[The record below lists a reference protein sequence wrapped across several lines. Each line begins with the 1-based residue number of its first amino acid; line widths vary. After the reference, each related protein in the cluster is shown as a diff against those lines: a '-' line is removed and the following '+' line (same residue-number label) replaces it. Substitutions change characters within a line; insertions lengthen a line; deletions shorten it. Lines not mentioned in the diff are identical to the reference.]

1 MSRPGPDTGGDAPAS
16 RSRLEELD
24 RALAALGVDTSQL
37 DGRSCGDTVTT
48 EAATTNTDTTEAATT
63 DTVTTDAVSRAG
75 LPDEGGPPVHRSRF
89 GPPLPRNFRLL
100 WGATALSNLGDG
112 LRLVAMPLLA
122 TSVTSDPRLIA
133 GVTVAQ
139 RLPWLFFILPGGA
152 WADRFDRRLL
162 RMRIDIARALVMSL
176 LVAAI
181 VLDQASIV
189 VIYVVAALLASAE
202 AVVDSSS
209 MAMVPATVEGP
220 DLERA
225 VGRLGSTELAMNDL
239 VGPPLGG
246 LLFGLAIAVPF
257 GIDAATFVGAALVM
271 ALVSGRYRP
280 AAAQAKSGDRSSMRA
295 SLAEGIRWLWNHR
308 LLRTLALVS
317 TALGTAS
324 FVGTAVFVIFA
335 TETLELS
342 EFGYGLLLVPGAV
355 GGIAGSLI
363 APRFRRFALRRT
375 LPIAVVGSG
384 ASTWLMAVSS
394 SPLVVGALS
403 AVSLGSVMVWNVLT
417 LALRQRVIPD
427 EMLGRVGASYRFLV
441 YLGMPF
447 GALAGG
453 LLANAFGVRSA
464 IFVSGSILVSIGLLL
479 PVVLRGVDRYET

>member
-1 MSRPGPDTGGDAPAS
+1 MSGAS
-16 RSRLEELD
+16 SYSREGAAASSASLEELD
-24 RALAALGVDTSQL
+24 RALAALGVEVEVL
-37 DGRSCGDTVTT
+37 DQQRSGDVSTAEEGSTVS
-48 EAATTNTDTTEAATT
+48 EEP
-63 DTVTTDAVSRAG
+63 AG
-75 LPDEGGPPVHRSRF
+75 SHGRF
-89 GPPLPRNFRLL
+89 GPSLPRNFRLL
-100 WGATALSNLGDG
+100 WAATALSNLGDG

-133 GVTVAQ
+133 GVVVAQ

-162 RMRIDIARALVMSL
+162 RMRLDMARAAVMAVLVG
-176 LVAAI
+176 AI
-181 VLDQASIV
+181 AFDQVSIA

-225 VGRLGSTELAMNDL
+225 IGRLGSTELAMNDL

-257 GIDAATFVGAALVM
+257 GIDAVTFVGAVLVM
-271 ALVSGRYRP
+271 GFMSGSYRP
-280 AAAQAKSGDRSSMRA
+280 AATPPASGDRPTMRA
-295 SLAEGIRWLWNHR
+295 SLAEGIRWLWNQR
-308 LLRTLALVS
+308 LLRMLAITS

-324 FVGTAVFVIFA
+324 FIGNAVFVIFA
-335 TETLELS
+335 TDTLGLS
-342 EFGYGLLLVPGAV
+342 EFGFGVLLVPGAL
-355 GGIAGSLI
+355 GGIAGSLV
-363 APRFRRFALRRT
+363 APRFTRFSLRRT
-375 LPIAVVGSG
+375 LPISVLASG
-384 ASTWLMAVSS
+384 AATWLMAVTT
-394 SPLVVGALS
+394 SPIVVGALS

-417 LALRQRVIPD
+417 LALRQRLIPD

-447 GALAGG
+447 GALVGG
-453 LLANAFGVRSA
+453 LLANQYGVRAA
-464 IFVSGSILVSIGLLL
+464 IFVSGSLLMFVGLTL
-479 PVVLRGVDRYET
+479 PVVLRGVGRDETGS

>member
-1 MSRPGPDTGGDAPAS
+1 VSIQSSDTGDATAVSRAS
-16 RSRLEELD
+16 LDELD
-24 RALAALGVDTSQL
+24 TALAALGVDTSRFNGQS
-37 DGRSCGDTVTT
+37 DGDTS
-48 EAATTNTDTTEAATT
+48 ATI
-63 DTVTTDAVSRAG
+63 VV
-75 LPDEGGPPVHRSRF
+75 PPRSEQAPVRRSRF
-89 GPPLPRNFRLL
+89 GTPLPRNFRLL

-122 TSVTSDPRLIA
+122 ITVTSDPRLIA

-139 RLPWLFFILPGGA
+139 RLPWLFFILLGGA
-152 WADRFDRRLL
+152 LADRYDRRLL
-162 RMRIDIARALVMSL
+162 RMWLDVARALVMSV

-181 VLDQASIV
+181 VLDQTSIV
-189 VIYVVAALLASAE
+189 VIYVVAVLLASAE

-225 VGRLGSTELAMNDL
+225 IGRLGSTELAMNDL

-246 LLFGLAIAVPF
+246 LLFGLAIAAPF
-257 GIDAATFVGAALVM
+257 GVDALTFVGAALVM
-271 ALVSGRYRP
+271 AVMSGSYRP
-280 AAAQAKSGDRSSMRA
+280 AAAQRTSVDRPSVSA

-317 TALGTAS
+317 TALGAAS
-324 FVGTAVFVIFA
+324 FVGAAVFVIFA
-335 TETLELS
+335 TETLGLS
-342 EFGYGLLLVPGAV
+342 EFGYGVLLVPGAI

-363 APRFRRFALRRT
+363 APRFRRFSLRVT
-375 LPIAVVGSG
+375 LSVAVVGSG
-384 ASTWLMAVSS
+384 ASTWLMAVTS
-394 SPLVVGALS
+394 SPIVVGALA

-464 IFVSGSILVSIGLLL
+464 IFVSGSILIAVGLML
-479 PVVLRGVDRYET
+479 PVVLRGVERYERAT

>member
-1 MSRPGPDTGGDAPAS
+1 MTAGHPVRVEADAT
-16 RSRLEELD
+16 RLD
-24 RALAALGVDTSQL
+24 QALGNL
-37 DGRSCGDTVTT
+37 
-48 EAATTNTDTTEAATT
+48 
-63 DTVTTDAVSRAG
+63 
-75 LPDEGGPPVHRSRF
+75 
-89 GPPLPRNFRLL
+89 
-100 WGATALSNLGDG
+100 LSNTKGLLRTAGHVVWFPGLTIVLIVLCVNYLGDG

-162 RMRIDIARALVMSL
+162 RMRLDIARAAVMAVLVG
-176 LVAAI
+176 AI
-181 VLDQASIV
+181 AFDRVSIV
-189 VIYVVAALLASAE
+189 VIYVVAMLLASAE

-209 MAMVPATVEGP
+209 MAMVPATVDGP

-225 VGRLGSTELAMNDL
+225 IGRLGSTELAMNDL

-257 GIDAATFVGAALVM
+257 GVDAFTFAGAALVM
-271 ALVSGRYRP
+271 GFMSGSYRP
-280 AAAQAKSGDRSSMRA
+280 TAAPTPSGVEQPSMRE
-295 SLAEGIRWLWNHR
+295 SLAEGIRWLWNHQ

-324 FVGTAVFVIFA
+324 FIGNAVFVIFA
-335 TETLELS
+335 TDTLELS
-342 EFGYGLLLVPGAV
+342 DFGYGVLLVPGAL

-363 APRFRRFALRRT
+363 APRFKRFPLRRT
-375 LPIAVVGSG
+375 LPIAVIGSG
-384 ASTWLMAVSS
+384 ASTWLMALTS
-394 SPLVVGALS
+394 SPILVGALS
-403 AVSLGSVMVWNVLT
+403 AVSLASVMVWNVLT
-417 LALRQRVIPD
+417 LALRQRLIPD

-447 GALAGG
+447 GALVGG
-453 LLANAFGVRSA
+453 LLANQFGVRPA
-464 IFVSGSILVSIGLLL
+464 IFVSGSILVLVGLLL
-479 PVVLRGVDRYET
+479 PMVLRGVEQYETRQ

>member
-1 MSRPGPDTGGDAPAS
+1 MSDLGSVPGDSPANASDPFEDIDAA
-16 RSRLEELD
+16 LES
-24 RALAALGVDTSQL
+24 LGVDTGGFERPSVAQIRAAE
-37 DGRSCGDTVTT
+37 GRSAGD
-48 EAATTNTDTTEAATT
+48 
-63 DTVTTDAVSRAG
+63 SRR
-75 LPDEGGPPVHRSRF
+75 HRF
-89 GPPLPRNFRLL
+89 GSPLARNFRLL
-100 WGATALSNLGDG
+100 WAATALSNLGDG

-162 RMRIDIARALVMSL
+162 RMRLDVARAAVMAVLVG
-176 LVAAI
+176 AI
-181 VLDQASIV
+181 VIDQASIL
-189 VIYVVAALLASAE
+189 VIYVVAMLLASAE

-209 MAMVPATVEGP
+209 MAMVPATVERP

-225 VGRLGSTELAMNDL
+225 IGRLGSTELAINDL

-246 LLFGLAIAVPF
+246 LLFGLAVAVPF
-257 GIDAATFVGAALVM
+257 GVDAVTFALAALVM
-271 ALVSGRYRP
+271 GFMSGSYRP
-280 AAAQAKSGDRSSMRA
+280 ASARTSSSAQRPSMRE

-324 FVGTAVFVIFA
+324 FIGNAVFVIFA
-335 TETLELS
+335 TDTLELS
-342 EFGYGLLLVPGAV
+342 DFGYGVLLVPGAL

-363 APRFRRFALRRT
+363 APRFKRFPLRRT
-375 LPIAVVGSG
+375 LPIAVIGSG
-384 ASTWLMAVSS
+384 ASTWLMAVTS
-394 SPLVVGALS
+394 SPILVGVLS
-403 AVSLGSVMVWNVLT
+403 AVSLASVMVWNVLT
-417 LALRQRVIPD
+417 LALRQRLIPD

-447 GALAGG
+447 GALVGG
-453 LLANAFGVRSA
+453 LLANQFGVRSA
-464 IFVSGSILVSIGLLL
+464 IFVSGSVLVLVGLIL
-479 PVVLRGVDRYET
+479 PVVLRGVEQYENARS

>member
-1 MSRPGPDTGGDAPAS
+1 VSIQSSDTGDATAVSRAS
-16 RSRLEELD
+16 LDELD
-24 RALAALGVDTSQL
+24 TALAALGVDTSRFNGQS
-37 DGRSCGDTVTT
+37 DGETSATIVVPPRS
-48 EAATTNTDTTEAATT
+48 EQAPA
-63 DTVTTDAVSRAG
+63 R
-75 LPDEGGPPVHRSRF
+75 RSRF
-89 GPPLPRNFRLL
+89 GAPLPRNFRLL

-122 TSVTSDPRLIA
+122 ITVTSDPRLIA

-139 RLPWLFFILPGGA
+139 RLPWLFFILLGGA
-152 WADRFDRRLL
+152 LADRYDRRLL
-162 RMRIDIARALVMSL
+162 RMWLDVARALVMSV

-181 VLDQASIV
+181 VLDQTSIV
-189 VIYVVAALLASAE
+189 VIYVVAVLLASAE

-225 VGRLGSTELAMNDL
+225 IGRLGSTELAMNDL

-246 LLFGLAIAVPF
+246 LLFGLAIAAPF
-257 GIDAATFVGAALVM
+257 GIDALTFAGAALVM
-271 ALVSGRYRP
+271 AVMSGSYRP
-280 AAAQAKSGDRSSMRA
+280 AAAQRTSVDRPSVRA

-324 FVGTAVFVIFA
+324 FIGTAVFVIFA
-335 TETLELS
+335 TETLGLS
-342 EFGYGLLLVPGAV
+342 EFGYGVLLVPGAI

-363 APRFRRFALRRT
+363 APRFRRFSLRVT
-375 LPIAVVGSG
+375 LSVAVVGSG
-384 ASTWLMAVSS
+384 ASTWLMALTS
-394 SPLVVGALS
+394 SPIVVGALA

-453 LLANAFGVRSA
+453 LLANAFGVRAA
-464 IFVSGSILVSIGLLL
+464 IFVSGSILIAVGLML
-479 PVVLRGVDRYET
+479 PVVLRGVERYERST

>member
-1 MSRPGPDTGGDAPAS
+1 VSIQSSDTGDRAAGARAS
-16 RSRLEELD
+16 LDELD
-24 RALAALGVDTSQL
+24 TALAALGVDTSRFN
-37 DGRSCGDTVTT
+37 GHRVGDVPTVDVAASTT
-48 EAATTNTDTTEAATT
+48 
-63 DTVTTDAVSRAG
+63 
-75 LPDEGGPPVHRSRF
+75 GPSTPRSRF
-89 GPPLPRNFRLL
+89 GTPLPRNFRLL

-139 RLPWLFFILPGGA
+139 RLPWLFLILPGGA
-152 WADRFDRRLL
+152 LADRYDRRLL
-162 RMRIDIARALVMSL
+162 RMRLDIARAFVMAV

-181 VLDQASIV
+181 ILDQTSIV

-209 MAMVPATVEGP
+209 MAMVPATVDGP

-225 VGRLGSTELAMNDL
+225 IGRLGSTELTMNDL

-246 LLFGLAIAVPF
+246 LLFGLAIAAPF
-257 GIDAATFVGAALVM
+257 GIDAVTFAGAALVM
-271 ALVSGRYRP
+271 GLMSGSYRP
-280 AAAQAKSGDRSSMRA
+280 TGAPPASGHRSSMRA

-324 FVGTAVFVIFA
+324 FIGTAVFVIFA
-335 TETLELS
+335 TETLGLS
-342 EFGYGLLLVPGAV
+342 EFGYGVLLVPGAI

-363 APRFRRFALRRT
+363 APRFRRFPLRLT
-375 LPIAVVGSG
+375 LSLAVVGSG
-384 ASTWLMAVSS
+384 ASTWLMAVTS
-394 SPLVVGALS
+394 SPIVVGALS
-403 AVSLGSVMVWNVLT
+403 AVSLGSVMIWNVLT

-464 IFVSGSILVSIGLLL
+464 IFVSGSILIAVGLML
-479 PVVLRGVDRYET
+479 PVVLRGVERYERSPQ

>member
-1 MSRPGPDTGGDAPAS
+1 VSSPEPDSGDSAAAPRAA
-16 RSRLEELD
+16 LDELD
-24 RALAALGVDTSQL
+24 DDLAALGVDVGQFDERTRGDVPGPASAGA
-37 DGRSCGDTVTT
+37 DHPRDRRSGV
-48 EAATTNTDTTEAATT
+48 
-63 DTVTTDAVSRAG
+63 
-75 LPDEGGPPVHRSRF
+75 GG
-89 GPPLPRNFRLL
+89 PLPRNFRLL

-139 RLPWLFFILPGGA
+139 RLPWLFLILPGGA
-152 WADRFDRRLL
+152 LADRFDRRLL
-162 RMRIDIARALVMSL
+162 RIRLDIARAVVMGV

-181 VLDQASIV
+181 ALDQTSIV
-189 VIYVVAALLASAE
+189 VIYVVTALLASAE

-209 MAMVPATVEGP
+209 MAMVPATVDGP

-257 GIDAATFVGAALVM
+257 GIDAVTFVGAAVVM
-271 ALVSGRYRP
+271 AMMTGTYRP
-280 AAAQAKSGDRSSMRA
+280 AAASTTSNDRPSMRA
-295 SLAEGIRWLWNHR
+295 SLAEGARWLWNHD

-324 FVGTAVFVIFA
+324 FVSGAVFVIFA

-355 GGIAGSLI
+355 GGIAGSLL
-363 APRFRRFALRRT
+363 APRFRRFPLRRT
-375 LPIAVVGSG
+375 LPVAVVGSG
-384 ASTWLMAVSS
+384 AATWLMALTT
-394 SPLVVGALS
+394 SPLVVGALA

-417 LALRQRVIPD
+417 LALRQRAIPD

-453 LLANAFGVRSA
+453 LLANQFGVRSA
-464 IFVSGSILVSIGLLL
+464 IFVSGSILVLVGLLL
-479 PVVLRGVDRYET
+479 PLLLRGVERYEATT

>member
-1 MSRPGPDTGGDAPAS
+1 MSDPSSVARDATDNPTSPLDEIDQA
-16 RSRLEELD
+16 LE
-24 RALAALGVDTSQL
+24 ALGVDTGGFERPSA
-37 DGRSCGDTVTT
+37 RAVH
-48 EAATTNTDTTEAATT
+48 AA
-63 DTVTTDAVSRAG
+63 SRR
-75 LPDEGGPPVHRSRF
+75 GGF
-89 GPPLPRNFRLL
+89 GTPLPRNFRLL
-100 WGATALSNLGDG
+100 WAATGLSNLGDG

-139 RLPWLFFILPGGA
+139 QLPWLFFILPGGA
-152 WADRFDRRLL
+152 WADRFDRRAL
-162 RMRIDIARALVMSL
+162 RMRLDWARAAVMAV

-181 VLDQASIV
+181 AFDQVSIA

-209 MAMVPATVEGP
+209 MAMVPATVDGA

-225 VGRLGSTELAMNDL
+225 GGRLASTELGMNDL

-257 GIDAATFVGAALVM
+257 GVDAVTFAGAAIVM
-271 ALVSGRYRP
+271 SFMTGSYRP
-280 AAAQAKSGDRSSMRA
+280 SSSTVAGVRPSMRA
-295 SLAEGIRWLWNHR
+295 SLAVGIGWLWNHR

-324 FVGTAVFVIFA
+324 FIGNAVFVIFA
-335 TETLELS
+335 TDTLELS
-342 EFGYGLLLVPGAV
+342 DFGYGLLLVPGAL

-363 APRFRRFALRRT
+363 APRFTRFPLRRT
-375 LPIAVVGSG
+375 LPVAVVGSG
-384 ASTWLMAVSS
+384 ASTWMMALTS
-394 SPLVVGALS
+394 SPVLVGLLS

-417 LALRQRVIPD
+417 VALRQRLIPD

-447 GALAGG
+447 GAVIGG
-453 LLANAFGVRSA
+453 VLANELGVRSA
-464 IFVSGSILVSIGLLL
+464 IFVSGSVLVMVGLLL
-479 PVVLRGVDRYET
+479 PLVLRGVEHYERSTT

>member
-1 MSRPGPDTGGDAPAS
+1 MRRPGPDDGEGGS
-16 RSRLEELD
+16 TRSSLLDELD
-24 RALAALGVDTSQL
+24 AKLAALGVD
-37 DGRSCGDTVTT
+37 VTT
-48 EAATTNTDTTEAATT
+48 FDRSIGGGRVAVDDGSSAAGEPTP
-63 DTVTTDAVSRAG
+63 S
-75 LPDEGGPPVHRSRF
+75 HRRRGSA
-89 GPPLPRNFRLL
+89 LPRNFRLL
-100 WGATALSNLGDG
+100 WAATALSNLGDG

-139 RLPWLFFILPGGA
+139 RLPWLFLILPGGA
-152 WADRFDRRLL
+152 LADRYDRRLL
-162 RMRIDIARALVMSL
+162 RMRLDIARAVVVAG

-181 VLDQASIV
+181 ALDQSSIV
-189 VIYVVAALLASAE
+189 VIYVVAVLLASAE

-209 MAMVPATVEGP
+209 MAMVPATVAGP

-257 GIDAATFVGAALVM
+257 GIDGLTFAGAALVLAFM
-271 ALVSGRYRP
+271 TGTYRP
-280 AAAQAKSGDRSSMRA
+280 AAPGGQRRTTMRA
-295 SLAEGIRWLWNHR
+295 SLAEGIRWLWQHR

-324 FVGTAVFVIFA
+324 FVGNAVFVIFA
-335 TETLELS
+335 TDELELS
-342 EFGYGLLLVPGAV
+342 EFGYGVLLVPGAL
-355 GGIAGSLI
+355 GGIAGSLL
-363 APRFRRFALRRT
+363 APRFRRFPLRRT

-384 ASTWLMAVSS
+384 ASTWLMAVTS
-394 SPLVVGALS
+394 SPIVVGVLSALS
-403 AVSLGSVMVWNVLT
+403 LASVMVWNVLT
-417 LALRQRVIPD
+417 LALRQRLIPD

-447 GALAGG
+447 GALVGG
-453 LLANAFGVRSA
+453 LLANASGVRSA
-464 IFVSGSILVSIGLLL
+464 IFVSGSILVFVGLTL
-479 PVVLRGVDRYET
+479 PVLLRGVERHERTLMVQPPR

>member
-1 MSRPGPDTGGDAPAS
+1 MDTGGFERPSA
-16 RSRLEELD
+16 RELHTAE
-24 RALAALGVDTSQL
+24 RRQ
-37 DGRSCGDTVTT
+37 
-48 EAATTNTDTTEAATT
+48 
-63 DTVTTDAVSRAG
+63 
-75 LPDEGGPPVHRSRF
+75 RF
-89 GPPLPRNFRLL
+89 GSPLPRNFRLL
-100 WGATALSNLGDG
+100 WAATGLSNLGDG

-139 RLPWLFFILPGGA
+139 QLPWLFFILPGGA
-152 WADRFDRRLL
+152 WADRFDRRVL
-162 RMRIDIARALVMSL
+162 RMRLDWARAAVMFV

-181 VLDQASIV
+181 SFDQVSIA

-209 MAMVPATVEGP
+209 MAMVPATVASS

-225 VGRLGSTELAMNDL
+225 GGRLASTELAMNDL

-257 GIDAATFVGAALVM
+257 GVDAMTFAGAALVM
-271 ALVSGRYRP
+271 SFMTGSYRP
-280 AAAQAKSGDRSSMRA
+280 SAPSAASGAQPTMRA
-295 SLAEGIRWLWNHR
+295 SLAEGISWLWNHR

-324 FVGTAVFVIFA
+324 FIGNAVFVIFA
-335 TETLELS
+335 TDTLELS
-342 EFGYGLLLVPGAV
+342 DFGYGLLLVPGAL
-355 GGIAGSLI
+355 GGITGSLI
-363 APRFRRFALRRT
+363 APRFTRFPLRRT
-375 LPIAVVGSG
+375 LPVAVVGSG
-384 ASTWLMAVSS
+384 ASTWLMALTS
-394 SPLVVGALS
+394 SPVLVGVLS

-417 LALRQRVIPD
+417 VALRQRLIPD

-447 GALAGG
+447 GAVVGG
-453 LLANAFGVRSA
+453 VLANEFGVRSA
-464 IFVSGSILVSIGLLL
+464 IFVSGSVLVMVGLLL
-479 PVVLRGVDRYET
+479 PLVLHGVEDYERSTT